1 MKNKMSAAEKAI
13 TITMEYLSAI
23 KMLKDK
29 GRSPTYIN
37 KRKKVI
43 MEIVEERL
51 KKENN

>member
-1 MKNKMSAAEKAI
+1 MRKMSPAEKAI

-29 GRSPTYIN
+29 GRSKAYIN

-43 MEIVEERL
+43 MEIVRQ
-51 KKENN
+51 N